1 MSNNIIFL
9 GPPGS
14 GKGTQAKKL
23 AVKLNVPHIA
33 MGDILRE
40 AVRNETPIGKKIGA
54 ILAAGNLVPDELTIG
69 ITSERLAKSDCDSGF
84 ILDGFPRTVPQA
96 EGLAKILKELNKQI
110 DSVIY
115 FDVPLEVV
123 IERLTG
129 RRSCK
134 KCGAVYHIK
143 NIKPKVDGIC
153 DKCGGELYLRDDDK
167 PETIKNRF
175 KVYNDSTAPLVK
187 FYEAGGKL
195 KKIDAGLPEKESYIE
210 LLGVLGLN
218 G

>member
-1 MSNNIIFL
+1 MTNNIIFL

-23 AVKLNVPHIA
+23 AVKLGIPHIS

-40 AVRNETPIGKKIGA
+40 AVRNKTPMGEKIGA
-54 ILAAGNLVPDELTIG
+54 VLAAGNLVPDEMTIG
-69 ITSERLAKSDCDSGF
+69 ITRERLSQADCNKGF
-84 ILDGFPRTVPQA
+84 ILDGFPRTVAQG
-96 EGLAKILKELNKQI
+96 EGLAAILKELGKTI

-115 FDVPLEVV
+115 FEVPLEVV

-134 KCGAVYHIK
+134 NCGAVYHIK
-143 NIKPKVDGIC
+143 NMPSKKEGIC
-153 DKCGGELYLRDDDK
+153 DICGGELYLRDDDQ
-167 PETIKNRF
+167 PATIKNRF
-175 KVYNDSTAPLVK
+175 EVYNKSTSPLVAY
-187 FYEAGGKL
+187 YEAGGKL
-195 KKIDAGLPEKESYIE
+195 KKIHAGLPEKESYAE
-210 LLGVLGLN
+210 LLDVMGLN